1 MKPVML
7 IDTYEMASWRKELG
21 DTVLTDRAAY
31 FTLLQ
36 LTLTH
41 SRLTPGKHKLRAEQK
56 QSLKGRNRTE
66 SSLEKK
72 KCIATVPCA
81 IAGCGGR
88 KGREQKG
95 KQCIHPKSLL
105 NTSTL

>member
-21 DTVLTDRAAY
+21 DTVLTDRAAC

-41 SRLTPGKHKLRAEQK
+41 SQLTPGKRKLRAEQK

-72 KCIATVPCA
+72 NALPQFPVQLQAVEEGK
-81 IAGCGGR
+81 AGSR
-88 KGREQKG
+88 KEN
-95 KQCIHPKSLL
+95 SA
-105 NTSTL
+105 STLNLS